1 MMEKNRKAHASKP
14 QKAYRASGYSHH
26 GADVI
31 KKSLLGWDSSSYG
44 PRDDIDRN
52 LPKLRE
58 RSRDLYMGGSLIA
71 SGGLKTIRTNVVGA
85 GLTVK
90 PAIWWETLALDPDT
104 ADEWQRKVQEEF
116 ELWADSVDCDA
127 ARRNNFAEL
136 QQLAFM
142 SWLMNGDVFATLPY
156 IPRPG
161 QPYDLR
167 VLLIEADRVCNPY
180 DAPFD
185 REISQ
190 GVETGPLGEV
200 VAFHICSQY
209 PFGGQIGKGAR
220 EWKRVEAFGRAT
232 GRRNILHIMESERI
246 GQGRGV
252 PMLAPI
258 IESVKQLGRYTDA
271 ELIAAVVSGLF
282 TVFLSTESPD
292 VPPGE
297 GLIHYGDQVDAEDS
311 NSVEMGN
318 GAVVD
323 LGPNGKVVTANP
335 GRPNSVFEPFVAA
348 ICRQIGSSLEIPYE
362 LLIKH
367 FTASYSASR
376 AALLEAWKMFRMR
389 RSWFVSDFCQ
399 PIYEEL
405 VTEGIAKGRIQAP
418 GFWNDPLVRKAW
430 LAAEWYGP
438 TQGQLDPLK
447 EVSAAKVRVEEG
459 FSTRARETAE
469 LTGGDFEMNVRQRER
484 EEKIRR
490 AAGLSG
496 QPSGE
501 TETKSSD
508 TGGGE
513 REDEREEGE

>member
-1 MMEKNRKAHASKP
+1 MSKKEKARKGEKK
-14 QKAYRASGYSHH
+14 KAYMASGYSHH
-26 GADVI
+26 GANVI
-31 KKSLLGWDSSSYG
+31 KKSLIGWDSSSFG
-44 PRDDIDRN
+44 PHDDIDKN

-71 SGGLKTIRTNVVGA
+71 SGGLKTIRTNVIGG

-90 PAIWWETLALDPDT
+90 PAIWWETLALDPSE

-136 QQLAFM
+136 QQLAFI
-142 SWLMNGDVFATLPY
+142 SWLMNGDVFVTLPY
-156 IPRPG
+156 ITRPG

-167 VLLIEADRVCNPY
+167 VMLIEADRVCNP
-180 DAPFD
+180 FD
-185 REISQ
+185 LPSGKEISQ
-190 GVETGPLGEV
+190 GVETGAHGEV
-200 VAFHICSQY
+200 VAFHICNQY
-209 PFGGQIGKGAR
+209 PFGGAIGKELR
-220 EWKRVEAFGRAT
+220 KWERVEAFGKTT

-258 IESVKQLGRYTDA
+258 IESAKQLGRYTDA

-282 TVFLSTESPD
+282 TVFLSTQAPD
-292 VPPGE
+292 IPPGQD
-297 GLIHYGDQVDAEDS
+297 LIPFGDQIDAEDPS
-311 NSVEMGN
+311 TVELGA

-323 LGPNGKVVTANP
+323 LGPNGKVETANP
-335 GRPNSVFEPFVAA
+335 GRPNAVFDSFVVA

-405 VTEGIAKGRIQAP
+405 ITEGIAKGRIHAP
-418 GFWNDPLVRKAW
+418 GFWSDPLIRKAW

-447 EVSAAKVRVEEG
+447 EVVAAKIRVEEG

-469 LTGGDFEMNVRQRER
+469 LTGGDYEMNIRQRER

-490 AAGLSG
+490 AAGLSQ
-496 QPSGE
+496 QPSTKTVFQDNGGKGGKDGE
-501 TETKSSD
+501 
-508 TGGGE
+508 
-513 REDEREEGE
+513 EE

>member
-1 MMEKNRKAHASKP
+1 MSRKNKARKGSSNKR
-14 QKAYRASGYSHH
+14 YMASGYSHH
-26 GADVI
+26 GANVI
-31 KKSLLGWDSSSYG
+31 KKSLIGWNSSSYG
-44 PRDDIDRN
+44 PREDIDRN

-71 SGGLKTIRTNVVGA
+71 GGGLKTVRTNVVGG
-85 GLTVK
+85 GLMVK
-90 PAIWWETLALDPDT
+90 PAIWWETLRLSPDE

-116 ELWADSVDCDA
+116 ELWGDSVDCDA
-127 ARRNNFAEL
+127 VRRNNFAEL

-156 IPRPG
+156 KERPG

-167 VLLIEADRVCNPY
+167 VMLIDADLVCNPL
-180 DAPFD
+180 DASPD
-185 REISQ
+185 CDISQ
-190 GVETGPLGEV
+190 GVETGPCGEV
-200 VAFHICSQY
+200 VAFHICNQY
-209 PFGGQIGKGAR
+209 PHGTEFAGKPK

-232 GRRNILHIMESERI
+232 GRRNVLHVMESERI

-258 IESVKQLGRYTDA
+258 IESAKQLGRYTDA

-282 TVFLSTESPD
+282 TVFLSTETPETPIGQD
-292 VPPGE
+292 
-297 GLIHYGDQVDAEDS
+297 LIPFSEQVDANDP
-311 NSVEMGN
+311 NSVEMGP

-323 LGPNGKVVTANP
+323 LGPNGKVTTANP
-335 GRPNSVFEPFVAA
+335 GRPNSVFDAFVVA
-348 ICRQIGSSLEIPYE
+348 ICRQIGASLEVPYE

-367 FTASYSASR
+367 FTSSYSASR

-389 RSWFVSDFCQ
+389 RSWFVNDFCQ

-405 VTEGIAKGRIQAP
+405 VTEGVAKGRIQAP
-418 GFWNDPLVRKAW
+418 GFWTDPLIRKAW

-447 EVSAAKVRVEEG
+447 EVMAAKVRVEEG

-469 LTGGDFEMNVRQRER
+469 LTGGDYEMNVRQRDR
-484 EEKIRR
+484 EERLRR
-490 AAGLSG
+490 AAGLVA
-496 QPSGE
+496 
-501 TETKSSD
+501 SD
-508 TGGGE
+508 TRTMLLNNDGGE
-513 REDEREEGE
+513 EGKDGAGE